1 MWTFS
6 WKSLP
11 SKNIFKKGVYILV
24 VKKCRFSHNEFNDI
38 FHYIILA
45 HWDPFPSHNSQ
56 GVLKVRKRVT
66 LMAIAVSII
75 FAFSWGAESV
85 EYVLRTLTTLN
96 ISFEHIAAV
105 DMMVLFNSAVNP
117 FVYAL
122 LNHQFRQ
129 NIKRV
134 IWCNDTPEPGT
145 GGKENTSRSTDHE
158 RTTEMWFL
166 KHCLLYGRWVP
177 PSIC

>member
-1 MWTFS
+1 M
-6 WKSLP
+6 
-11 SKNIFKKGVYILV
+11 
-24 VKKCRFSHNEFNDI
+24 KKCRFSHNEFNDI
-38 FHYIILA
+38 LQYIILA

-66 LMAIAVSII
+66 LMAITVSFI
-75 FAFSWGAESV
+75 FAVSWGAESI
-85 EYVLRTLTTLN
+85 EYVLRTLSTLN
-96 ISFEHIAAV
+96 ISFEHIAVV

-129 NIKRV
+129 NIKKV
-134 IWCNDTPEPGT
+134 IWCNYTPEPRT

-177 PSIC
+177 PSICLRS

>member
-1 MWTFS
+1 
-6 WKSLP
+6 
-11 SKNIFKKGVYILV
+11 
-24 VKKCRFSHNEFNDI
+24 
-38 FHYIILA
+38 
-45 HWDPFPSHNSQ
+45 
-56 GVLKVRKRVT
+56 
-66 LMAIAVSII
+66 MAIAVSFI
-75 FAFSWGAESV
+75 FAVSWGAESI
-85 EYVLRTLTTLN
+85 EYVLRTLSTLN

-134 IWCNDTPEPGT
+134 IWCNDTPEPRT

-158 RTTEMWFL
+158 RTTEM
-166 KHCLLYGRWVP
+166 
-177 PSIC
+177 

>member
-1 MWTFS
+1 M
-6 WKSLP
+6 
-11 SKNIFKKGVYILV
+11 
-24 VKKCRFSHNEFNDI
+24 KKCRFSHNEFNDI

-66 LMAIAVSII
+66 LMAIAVSFI
-75 FAFSWGAESV
+75 FAVSWGAESI
-85 EYVLRTLTTLN
+85 EYVLRTLSTLN

-158 RTTEMWFL
+158 RTTEM
-166 KHCLLYGRWVP
+166 
-177 PSIC
+177 